1 MHYICSVTIEQ
12 LYAHFLTNPVV
23 CTDTRNITPGCIFF
37 ALQGGNFNGNLF
49 AQDALN
55 KGAAFAVVDEEAVVQ
70 SERFLLVNDVLTALQ
85 ELAAYHRKKL
95 GGSGLRVVALT
106 GSNGKT
112 TTKELMARVLAQK
125 FNTLA
130 TEGNLNNHIG
140 VPLTLLK
147 LKAEHEIAVIEM
159 GANHQKEIEMLCAI
173 AQPDF
178 GLITNIGLA
187 HLEGF
192 GGPEGV
198 FKGKTEMFKHLIS
211 HNGFAFLLED
221 EARVHAFKN
230 QISHLT
236 YGLSPS
242 ADISGKLIPGH
253 EFVHYTWK
261 NTDGKTFEVHSQM
274 IGSYNLPNMLA
285 ATACG
290 VKLGVAPEE
299 INRAISEYVPANN
312 RSQIEKRGSNTLIL
326 DCYNAN
332 PSSMIAAIENMAVTP
347 AKNKMLILG
356 DMFELGESSF
366 SEHQKIVDFIAE
378 KTPVAKVILV
388 GENFAATIDK
398 HSFLRMNDSKEVK
411 DWLMRNP
418 PSDSLI
424 LIKGSRGMKME
435 ISAESL

>member
-1 MHYICSVTIEQ
+1 MTIEQ

-23 CTDTRNITPGCIFF
+23 CTDTRNITPGCLFF
-37 ALQGGNFNGNLF
+37 ALKGGNFNGNLF

-55 KGAAFAVVDEEAVVQ
+55 KGAAYAVVDEEAVVQ
-70 SERFLLVNDVLTALQ
+70 SERFLLVHDVLTALQ
-85 ELAAYHRKKL
+85 ELASSHRRKL
-95 GGSGLRVVALT
+95 GVTGLRIVALT

-112 TTKELMARVLAQK
+112 TTKELMARVLARK
-125 FNTLA
+125 YKTLA

-159 GANHQKEIEMLCAI
+159 GANHPKEIEMLCEI
-173 AQPDF
+173 AQPEF

-198 FKGKTEMFKHLIS
+198 FKGKTEMFRHLIA
-211 HNGFAFLLED
+211 HEGFAFLLED
-221 EARVHAFKN
+221 EPRVHAFKN
-230 QISHLT
+230 QIPHLT
-236 YGLSPS
+236 YGLSSS
-242 ADISGKLIPGH
+242 ADVSGELIPGH
-253 EFVHYTWK
+253 EFVHYKWK
-261 NTDGKTFEVHSQM
+261 NIDGKTFEVHTQM

-290 VKLGVAPEE
+290 IKLGVAPEK

-312 RSQIEKRGSNTLIL
+312 RSQIEKRSSNTLIL

-347 AKNKMLILG
+347 AKKKMMILG
-356 DMFELGESSF
+356 DMFELGDSSA
-366 SEHQKIVDFIAE
+366 SEHQRIVDFISE
-378 KTPVAKVILV
+378 KTPAAKVILV
-388 GENFAATIDK
+388 GKNFSATTDK
-398 HSFLRMNDSKEVK
+398 HSFLRMNDSEEVK
-411 DWLMRNP
+411 NWLAQNA
-418 PSDSLI
+418 PSESLI

-435 ISAESL
+435 ISGESL

>member
-1 MHYICSVTIEQ
+1 MTIEQ
-12 LYAHFLTNPVV
+12 LYAHFISNPTV

-37 ALQGGNFNGNLF
+37 ALKGGNFNGNLF
-49 AQDALN
+49 AKDALN
-55 KGAAFAVVDEEAVVQ
+55 KGAAFAVVDEAAVVEGDQ
-70 SERFLLVNDVLTALQ
+70 FLLVTDVLQALQ
-85 ELAAYHRKKL
+85 DLAAHHRKIL
-95 GGSGLRVVALT
+95 GASGLRVIALT

-112 TTKELMARVLAQK
+112 TTKELLARVLSEK
-125 FNTLA
+125 FKTLA
-130 TEGNLNNHIG
+130 TDGNLNNHIG

-147 LKAEHEIAVIEM
+147 LKAEHEIAVVEM
-159 GANHQKEIEMLCAI
+159 GANHQKEIEMLCEI

-198 FKGKTEMFKHLIS
+198 FKGKTEMFRHLIS
-211 HNGFAFLLED
+211 HKGFAFLLED
-221 EARVHAFKN
+221 EPRVHAFKN
-230 QISHLT
+230 QIPHLT

-242 ADISGKLIPGH
+242 ADIYGELIPGH
-253 EFVHYTWK
+253 EFVHYKWK
-261 NTDGKTFEVHSQM
+261 NIDGKIFEVHSQM

-290 VKLGVAPEE
+290 VKLGVTPEQ
-299 INRAISEYVPANN
+299 INRAISNYVPSNN
-312 RSQIEKRGSNTLIL
+312 RSQIEKRGTNTLIL

-356 DMFELGESSF
+356 DMFELGDSSHA
-366 SEHQKIVDFIAE
+366 EHQRIVDFISE
-378 KTPVAKVILV
+378 KTPAAKVILV
-388 GENFAATIDK
+388 GKNFFATIDK
-398 HSFLRMNDSKEVK
+398 HSFLRMNDSEEVK
-411 DWLMRNP
+411 NWLAQNP
-418 PSDSLI
+418 PSESLI

>member
-1 MHYICSVTIEQ
+1 MTSIDQ
-12 LYAHFLTNPVV
+12 LYEVFRTSSAV

-37 ALQGGNFNGNLF
+37 ALKGGNFNGNLF
-49 AQDALN
+49 AQDSLS
-55 KGAAFAVVDEEAVVQ
+55 KGAAYAVVDEASVVQ
-70 SERFLLVNDVLTALQ
+70 GDQFLLVNDVLTALQ
-85 ELAAYHRKKL
+85 ELGSLHRKKL
-95 GGSGLRVVALT
+95 RESGLRVIALT

-112 TTKELMARVLAQK
+112 TTKELLARVLSEK
-125 FNTLA
+125 FKTLA

-159 GANHQKEIEMLCAI
+159 GANHQKEIEMLCKI

-198 FKGKTEMFKHLIS
+198 FKGKTEMFHHLIA
-211 HNGFAFLLED
+211 HKGFAFLLED
-221 EARVHAFKN
+221 EPRVHAFKN
-230 QISHLT
+230 LIPNLT
-236 YGLSPS
+236 YGLSAN
-242 ADISGKLIPGH
+242 ADISGELIPGH
-253 EFVHYTWK
+253 EFVQYKWK
-261 NTDGKTFEVHSQM
+261 NIDGKIFEVHSQM

-290 VKLGVAPEE
+290 VKLGVTPEQ
-299 INRAISEYVPANN
+299 INRAISNYVPSNN
-312 RSQIEKRGSNTLIL
+312 RSQIEKRGTNTLIL

-356 DMFELGESSF
+356 DMFELGDSSHA
-366 SEHQKIVDFIAE
+366 EHQRIVDFISE
-378 KTPVAKVILV
+378 KTPAAKVILV
-388 GENFAATIDK
+388 GKNFSATIDK
-398 HSFLRMNDSKEVK
+398 HAFLRMNDSQEVK
-411 DWLMRNP
+411 SWLEKNRP
-418 PSDSLI
+418 ADSLI

-435 ISAESL
+435 TSVESL

>member
-1 MHYICSVTIEQ
+1 MTDTTN
-12 LYAHFLTNPVV
+12 LYDVFLRHPVV
-23 CTDTRNITPGCIFF
+23 CTDTRNITAGCIFF
-37 ALQGGNFNGNLF
+37 ALKGRNFNGNKF
-49 AQDALN
+49 AAEAIS
-55 KGAAFAVVDEEAVVQ
+55 KGAAYAVVDESDAVI
-70 SERFLLVNDVLTALQ
+70 SDRSLLVADVLKALQ
-85 ELAAYHRKKL
+85 ELSAHHRKVL
-95 GGSGLRVVALT
+95 GESRLKVVALT

-112 TTKELMARVLAQK
+112 TTKELLARVLAEK
-125 FNTLA
+125 YKTLA

-147 LKAEHEIAVIEM
+147 LKADHEIAVIEM
-159 GANHQKEIEMLCAI
+159 GANHQKEIEMLCEI

-198 FKGKTEMFKHLIS
+198 FKGKTEMFQHLIAK
-211 HNGFAFLLED
+211 NGFAFLLED
-221 EARVHAFKN
+221 EPRVSAFKN
-230 QISHLT
+230 QIPHLT
-236 YGLSPS
+236 YGLAPT
-242 ADISGKLIPGH
+242 ADISGELIPGH
-253 EFVHYTWK
+253 EFVRYKW
-261 NTDGKTFEVHSQM
+261 NNLDGKIYEVHSQM

-290 VKLGVAPEE
+290 VKLGVEAEK
-299 INRAISEYVPANN
+299 INHAIANYIPANN

-356 DMFELGESSF
+356 DMFELGDSSAA
-366 SEHQKIVDFIAE
+366 EHQRIVDFLAD
-378 KTPVAKVILV
+378 KTPAAKVVLV
-388 GENFAATIDK
+388 GKNFSATHDK
-398 HSFLRMNDSKEVK
+398 LGFIRLNDSQEVK
-411 DWLMRNP
+411 NWLMQNP
-418 PSDSLI
+418 QTDSLI

-435 ISAESL
+435 VVAEVF

>member
-37 ALQGGNFNGNLF
+37 ALKGGNFNGNLF

-55 KGAAFAVVDEEAVVQ
+55 KGAAFAVVDEEGVVQ

-192 GGPEGV
+192 GGPVGV
-198 FKGKTEMFKHLIS
+198 FKGKTEMFKHLVS

-221 EARVHAFKN
+221 EPRVHAFKN
-230 QISHLT
+230 QIPHLT
-236 YGLSPS
+236 YGLSAT
-242 ADISGKLIPGH
+242 ADISGELIPGH
-253 EFVHYTWK
+253 EFVHYRWK
-261 NTDGKTFEVHSQM
+261 NTGGKVFEVHSQM

-290 VKLGVAPEE
+290 IKLGVAPEE
-299 INRAISEYVPANN
+299 INRAISEYVPTNN
-312 RSQIEKRGSNTLIL
+312 RSQIEKRGSNTFIL
-326 DCYNAN
+326 DYYNAN

-356 DMFELGESSF
+356 DMFELGESTAT
-366 SEHQKIVDFIAE
+366 EHQYIVNLVAAKIPD
-378 KTPVAKVILV
+378 AKVILV
-388 GENFAATIDK
+388 GDNFAATNCNPAYMK
-398 HSFLRMNDSKEVK
+398 KNSAEEAGFYLRKEIAEEY
-411 DWLMRNP
+411 
-418 PSDSLI
+418 LI

-435 ISAESL
+435 KVLS